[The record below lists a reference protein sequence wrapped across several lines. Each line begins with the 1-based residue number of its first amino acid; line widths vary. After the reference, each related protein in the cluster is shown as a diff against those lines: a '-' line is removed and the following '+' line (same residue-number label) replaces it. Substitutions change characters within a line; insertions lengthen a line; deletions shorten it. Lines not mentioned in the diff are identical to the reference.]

1 MSDLV
6 VIAFD
11 DEATGFEL
19 RSELVKMQTEYLIQ
33 LEDAVVVTRPSAEDI
48 QLHQAVNLTAAGA
61 VGGGFWGTLVGLLF
75 LNPLLGAAVGA
86 ASGAIAGKLS
96 DVGINDD
103 FMRSLG
109 QSIPPGGSA
118 VFILVRKMTAD
129 KVLARL
135 ESFRLRGRV
144 LQTSLPDAQ
153 EERLRRW
160 GCRLNSAVP
169 GSLLHRTLS
178 PGTRAVQPLKA
189 AMDNK
194 TLTARGFV
202 KVLRVAWTLADLAG
216 ATVPGPEHVQLALY
230 FKTTVTT

>member
-103 FMRSLG
+103 FMRGLG

-153 EERLRRW
+153 EERLREAFA
-160 GCRLNSAVP
+160 GGKLGSALGVP
-169 GSLLHRTLS
+169 
-178 PGTRAVQPLKA
+178 A
-189 AMDNK
+189 AD
-194 TLTARGFV
+194 TAP
-202 KVLRVAWTLADLAG
+202 ASG
-216 ATVPGPEHVQLALY
+216 ATAAESETAPASGQGTSSSGFASSS
-230 FKTTVTT
+230 

>member
-48 QLHQAVNLTAAGA
+48 QLYQAVNLTAAGA

-153 EERLRRW
+153 EERLREAFA
-160 GCRLNSAVP
+160 GGKLGSALGVP
-169 GSLLHRTLS
+169 
-178 PGTRAVQPLKA
+178 A
-189 AMDNK
+189 AD
-194 TLTARGFV
+194 TAP
-202 KVLRVAWTLADLAG
+202 ASG
-216 ATVPGPEHVQLALY
+216 ATAAESETAPASGQGTSSSGFASSS
-230 FKTTVTT
+230 

>member
-19 RSELVKMQTEYLIQ
+19 RSELVKMQTEYLIE

-153 EERLRRW
+153 EERLREAFA
-160 GCRLNSAVP
+160 GGKLGSALGVP
-169 GSLLHRTLS
+169 
-178 PGTRAVQPLKA
+178 A
-189 AMDNK
+189 AD
-194 TLTARGFV
+194 TAP
-202 KVLRVAWTLADLAG
+202 ASG
-216 ATVPGPEHVQLALY
+216 ATAAESETAPASGQGTSSSGFASSS
-230 FKTTVTT
+230 